1 MLNKLSIED
10 DLKVD
15 HSEGKLCNIIKRL
28 QLNIPQVSSYL
39 YLLSIQL
46 NGLPAVYTRD
56 RWSGGGVLDSFNFKI
71 IPNLPLCCNN
81 AINST
86 FKVICFVGNIFT

>member
-39 YLLSIQL
+39 YLSSIQL
-46 NGLPAVYTRD
+46 NGLLAVYTRD
-56 RWSGGGVLDSFNFKI
+56 RWSGRGVLEIPFFLFQFSIFNPI
-71 IPNLPLCCNN
+71 QIVL
-81 AINST
+81 
-86 FKVICFVGNIFT
+86 